1 MRYVLAFLMA
11 SALAGCVT
19 ERAVLVNERGE
30 EMTCETTASG
40 IFPSLVISSKQQECI
55 SEAER
60 RGYRLKEEKSKAEE
74 K

>member
-1 MRYVLAFLMA
+1 MLYLWLFILVLNT
-11 SALAGCVT
+11 AGCVT
-19 ERAVLVNERGE
+19 QRALLVNERGE

-60 RGYRLKEEKSKAEE
+60 RGYRLKQEKSEAER